1 MIRSSRRPA
10 RLAVLLMAATA
21 MVLPAKALANPTSGL
36 DMAATLLDQPAGQ
49 PWAVDLSL
57 GAHFGTTDGSIPPI
71 LNSMS
76 FKFPH
81 AKVNG
86 SQFPTCTLAKLKAKG
101 PSGCPSGSRIG
112 QGRAIVDAIGLKIGA
127 TIIAFNGPG
136 TDSKRQEVIYAK
148 ADPGIDVTLYFAG
161 TLKKI
166 GGQYG
171 YQLDVPVPPIQ
182 TIPGAP
188 NASVDSFN
196 VNVGARTKK
205 HGKKISYI
213 DAPTSCP
220 KSGLPFAGSFAF
232 ADGSTSTSSATI
244 SCTLKAV

>member
-1 MIRSSRRPA
+1 MIRSPRRA
-10 RLAVLLMAATA
+10 
-21 MVLPAKALANPTSGL
+21 AKAAIVAAAVAALAAPAAASATTTSGL

-49 PWAVDLSL
+49 PWAVSLDL
-57 GAHFGTTDGSIPPI
+57 GAHFGTTDGGIPPI
-71 LNSMS
+71 LNHMS

-81 AKVNG
+81 ARVNG
-86 SQFPTCTLAKLKAKG
+86 SQFPTCTLAKLQAKG

-127 TIIAFNGPG
+127 TVIAFNGPG
-136 TDSKRQEVIYAK
+136 SDSNRQEVIYAK

-161 TLKKI
+161 TLKRI
-166 GGQYG
+166 SGQYG
-171 YQLDVPVPPIQ
+171 YQLDITVPPIQ

-196 VNVGARTKK
+196 VSVGGRTRK
-205 HGKKISYI
+205 HGRKISYI

-220 KSGLPFAGSFAF
+220 KAGLPFAGAFQF
-232 ADGSTSTSSATI
+232 ADGSTSSASATI